1 MLREDRKRAIG
12 LVVGV
17 GWLHFLQEV
26 TVTLRLKNEK
36 VLQTK
41 TDVEKEGGGRSFV
54 LQKNSTA
61 KV

>member
-1 MLREDRKRAIG
+1 MVAFPAGSDSD
-12 LVVGV
+12 
-17 GWLHFLQEV
+17 
-26 TVTLRLKNEK
+26 TRLKNEK